1 VIESTPR
8 LCRQLPPPFSPQA
21 PRGNRLDES
30 ELRRR
35 NQSETLEEELVS
47 DESNSRAD
55 FSLSNSNS
63 KFFPPGDYKID
74 TYLNDELIGTE

>member
-1 VIESTPR
+1 
-8 LCRQLPPPFSPQA
+8 
-21 PRGNRLDES
+21 LDES

-35 NQSETLEEELVS
+35 NQSETLEKELVS